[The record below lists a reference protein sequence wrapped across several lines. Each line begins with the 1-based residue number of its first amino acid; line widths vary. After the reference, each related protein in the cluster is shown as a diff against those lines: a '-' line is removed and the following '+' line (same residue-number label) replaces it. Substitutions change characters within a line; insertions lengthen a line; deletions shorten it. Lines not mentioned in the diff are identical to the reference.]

1 MAQRTSARGTITV
14 RTQVQDPVTLGKA
27 VQHATARRTKVR
39 FAMSVTCHD
48 SGLMVVHQQGI

>member
-1 MAQRTSARGTITV
+1 MAQRTTARGTITV
-14 RTQVQDPVTLGKA
+14 RTRLQCPVALGKA
-27 VQHATARRTKVR
+27 VQHAARRTKVR

>member
-1 MAQRTSARGTITV
+1 MAQRTTARGTITV
-14 RTQVQDPVTLGKA
+14 RTRRQGPVTLGKA
-27 VQHATARRTKVR
+27 VQHAARRTKVR